1 MIAADILRWEEK
13 AAWFGKEM
21 EIEINPPQGVTGEL
35 YIHFADW
42 NIEGRD
48 AGIWLEGR
56 EFRTGK
62 LYKAGKWVTV
72 FVMRED
78 TNDGKLIL
86 RINSLAG
93 SNAMIDELVF
103 VEKK

>member
-1 MIAADILRWEEK
+1 
-13 AAWFGKEM
+13 
-21 EIEINPPQGVTGEL
+21 
-35 YIHFADW
+35 
-42 NIEGRD
+42 
-48 AGIWLEGR
+48 
-56 EFRTGK
+56 
-62 LYKAGKWVTV
+62 
-72 FVMRED
+72 MRED